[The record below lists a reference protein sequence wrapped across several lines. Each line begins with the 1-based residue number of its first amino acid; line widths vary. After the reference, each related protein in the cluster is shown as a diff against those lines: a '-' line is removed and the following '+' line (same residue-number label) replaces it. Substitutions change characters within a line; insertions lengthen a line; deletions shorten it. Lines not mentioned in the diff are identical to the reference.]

1 MYALYKVEVVI
12 KADIESDTP
21 LAKVIKDIE
30 KLPSG
35 RVDFI
40 EDENYLTSTEKFIL
54 PSGDEATMEV
64 FSDTG
69 ELLYT
74 NKIGHGSSN

>member
-1 MYALYKVEVVI
+1 MIGVVLVVP
-12 KADIESDTP
+12 AFP
-21 LAKVIKDIE
+21 L
-30 KLPSG
+30 P
-35 RVDFI
+35 FC
-40 EDENYLTSTEKFIL
+40 LTSNPAIFLLNITEKFIL

-74 NKIGHGSSN
+74 NKIEHGSSN

>member
-1 MYALYKVEVVI
+1 MGNKKIIILDFSTAEVHVFPY
-12 KADIESDTP
+12 DENVWD
-21 LAKVIKDIE
+21 DGE
-30 KLPSG
+30 
-35 RVDFI
+35 DFI

-54 PSGDEATMEV
+54 PSGNEATMEV

-74 NKIGHGSSN
+74 NKIEHGSSN